1 MDTRISHTYISVC
14 VRAQTY
20 IAAPDNSPE
29 VVKTGRLS
37 NARDNPFDYPVR
49 FAKGVDN
56 NGN

>member
-1 MDTRISHTYISVC
+1 MC

-20 IAAPDNSPE
+20 TTAPDNNPE

-37 NARDNPFDYPVR
+37 NTRDNPFGYPVR